1 VGRSAFFSGTIFT
14 QLFVDKGGF
23 PILGRNGEPHRRETL
38 TRRLW
43 VVPFHLHSYR
53 GGGTERPFAA
63 REPELAG
70 GREG

>member
-23 PILGRNGEPHRRETL
+23 PILGRNGEP
-38 TRRLW
+38 
-43 VVPFHLHSYR
+43 
-53 GGGTERPFAA
+53 FAA